1 MIPEQ
6 LRATY
11 EKLNSFLS
19 KKINERRERGVDG
32 NEEPSDF
39 IEGYL
44 QEVQTSKGQME
55 DWVLPIVQDF
65 FQVKEHGNA

>member
-19 KKINERRERGVDG
+19 KKISERRERGVGG

-44 QEVQTSKGQME
+44 QEVQRSKGLME

-65 FQVKEHGNA
+65 FQVKEPGNT